1 MKTICISY
9 QKIHERIKNYI
20 RGGRK
25 DTVSRKKSDSS
36 SDPPKLRPALT
47 PEARENQLI
56 SLAYDRAEEKL
67 LNGTASSQ
75 LITHFLKLGSA
86 KERLERDS
94 LEQDIQLK
102 KAKTESLKQN
112 QTLEEVYKKAIIA
125 MRDYSGNG
133 SMGDEE
139 YFDL

>member
-1 MKTICISY
+1 M
-9 QKIHERIKNYI
+9 
-20 RGGRK
+20 
-25 DTVSRKKSDSS
+25 SRKKSDSS

-133 SMGDEE
+133 SMDDEE